1 MLIFLIKYWWQIFL
15 FFLISMLLLIVN
27 VQHSKIS
34 SLKKEHA
41 QYIKEQEQV
50 QLKLQVESKDKLLNA
65 EKQYSEQLKKI
76 STDADRSNASASRL
90 SKQLTEANARLKTA
104 RREAIEEYSR
114 KQSDVLSNCIT
125 EYRNMAKIAD
135 EYRANA
141 EKNAL

>member
-1 MLIFLIKYWWQIFL
+1 
-15 FFLISMLLLIVN
+15 MLLLLVN

-41 QYIKEQEQV
+41 KYIKDQEQI

-90 SKQLTEANARLKTA
+90 SKQLAEANARLKTA
-104 RREAIEEYSR
+104 RREAVEEYSR

>member
-15 FFLISMLLLIVN
+15 FLVVSMLLLIVN
-27 VQHSKIS
+27 VQHSKIA

-41 QYIKEQEQV
+41 QYIKDQEQI

-76 STDADRSNASASRL
+76 SIDADRSNASASRL

-104 RREAIEEYSR
+104 RREAVEEYSR
-114 KQSDVLSNCIT
+114 KQSDVLSSCIT

>member
-15 FFLISMLLLIVN
+15 FLVVSMLLLLVN
-27 VQHSKIS
+27 VQHSEIA

-41 QYIKEQEQV
+41 QYIKDQEQI

-65 EKQYSEQLKKI
+65 EKKYSEQLKKI
-76 STDADRSNASASRL
+76 SSDAERSNASVSRL
-90 SKQLTEANARLKTA
+90 SKQLTEAKARLKTA
-104 RREAIEEYSR
+104 RREDIEEYAG
-114 KQSDVLSNCIT
+114 KQSDVFTSCIT
-125 EYRNMAKIAD
+125 EYRNMAKVAD

>member
-1 MLIFLIKYWWQIFL
+1 M
-15 FFLISMLLLIVN
+15 
-27 VQHSKIS
+27 
-34 SLKKEHA
+34 KKEHA
-41 QYIKEQEQV
+41 QYIKEQEQI

-76 STDADRSNASASRL
+76 SIDADRSNASASRL
-90 SKQLTEANARLKTA
+90 SKQLTEANSRLKTA
-104 RREAIEEYSR
+104 RREAVEEYSK
-114 KQSDVLSNCIT
+114 KQSDVLSSCIT

>member
-1 MLIFLIKYWWQIFL
+1 MLIFLIKYWCQIFL

-34 SLKKEHA
+34 SLKKEHT

-76 STDADRSNASASRL
+76 SSDADRSNASASRL
-90 SKQLTEANARLKTA
+90 SKQLTKANARLKTA
-104 RREAIEEYSR
+104 RREAVEEYSR
-114 KQSDVLSNCIT
+114 KQSDVLSSCIT